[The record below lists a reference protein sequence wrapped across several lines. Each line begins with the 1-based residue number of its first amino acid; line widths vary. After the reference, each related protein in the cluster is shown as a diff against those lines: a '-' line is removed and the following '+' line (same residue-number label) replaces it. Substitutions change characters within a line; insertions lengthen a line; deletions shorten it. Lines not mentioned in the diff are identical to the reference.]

1 MSIRWV
7 IPGGG
12 AEVSTREEAIPALL
26 ARSDSFL
33 WLDLCPPE
41 EGDRQRLREA
51 FGFHPLA
58 LEDAFRARE
67 RPKVDAYPD
76 HYFIAFY
83 AVGYETEDGLSLR
96 PLHIFAGPRYV
107 VTIRSQPIPEVEQ
120 VIARWQGPERQR
132 VPTPGSVV
140 YDLLDAVVD
149 GYFPALD
156 RIAEEVEE
164 LEERLFAGGDGRLVE
179 AIFQMRKT
187 LLELRR
193 VVAPQREVINLLLR
207 HELPVFRP
215 EDMAYFQDLYD
226 RLVRLIES
234 IDLYRDMLSGAL
246 ESYLSLQS
254 NRLNEIVK
262 VLTIA
267 SIILMADA
275 LVAGIYGMNF
285 RYMPELE
292 WPWGYP
298 MALLMMAGISA
309 GLALFF
315 RRRGWL

>member
-1 MSIRWV
+1 MSIRCV
-7 IPGGG
+7 IPGEGVQ
-12 AEVSTREEAIPALL
+12 VSSRGESIPALL
-26 ARSDSFL
+26 ARHDGFL
-33 WLDLCPPE
+33 WLDVCPPE
-41 EGDRQRLREA
+41 EADHLWLREA

-67 RPKVDAYPD
+67 RPKVDAYLD

-83 AVGYETEDGLSLR
+83 AVGYETENGLSLH
-96 PLHIFAGPRYV
+96 PLHVFAGLRYM

-120 VIARWQGPERQR
+120 VIARWQDPERCR
-132 VPTPGSVV
+132 APTPGSVV
-140 YDLLDAVVD
+140 YDLLDAIVD
-149 GYFPALD
+149 AHFPVLD
-156 RIAEEVEE
+156 RIAEEVET

-179 AIFQMRKT
+179 AIFQTRKT

-193 VVAPQREVINLLLR
+193 VVAPEREVINLLLR
-207 HELPVFRP
+207 RELPVFRS

-226 RLVRLIES
+226 RLVRMIES

-262 VLTIA
+262 VLTTA
-267 SIILMADA
+267 SIILMANA

-285 RYMPELE
+285 QYMPELE

-298 MALLMMAGISA
+298 MALSMMAGISA